1 MQYPEP
7 SAVCSTCSNLPHQ
20 IDSARSSRASRQAGY
35 VSIEMLFVML
45 VVLIGVGYALF
56 NGSALM
62 GTSDIGNEQGNIGQ
76 LIANTRKLKGMS
88 GYGASSTNLVP
99 QLIAVKGVPNM
110 SVSGGALYNAWG
122 GSVTVVSNGMTFTV
136 TENGLPQDACIS
148 LASKMSRGSK
158 ATTAINSGTAITG
171 EVDSAAATS
180 GCSKDT
186 GNTLAWTVY

>member
-7 SAVCSTCSNLPHQ
+7 SAVCTTHSTS
-20 IDSARSSRASRQAGY
+20 IRRRRRQAGWM
-35 VSIEMLFVML
+35 SIEMLFVLL
-45 VVLIGVGYALF
+45 VALIGVGYALF
-56 NGSALM
+56 NGGQLM
-62 GTSDIGNEQGNIGQ
+62 GTSDISNEQSNIGQ

-99 QLIAVKGVPNM
+99 QLIATKGVPNM
-110 SVSGGALYNAWG
+110 SMSGGALYNAWS

>member
-7 SAVCSTCSNLPHQ
+7 SAVSSIPPASTPC
-20 IDSARSSRASRQAGY
+20 RQAGY
-35 VSIEMLFVML
+35 VSIEMMFVLL
-45 VVLIGVGYALF
+45 VILIGVGYALY

-62 GTSDIGNEQGNIGQ
+62 GNSDVGNEQSNIGQ

-88 GYGASSTNLVP
+88 GYGASGTNLVT
-99 QLIAVKGVPNM
+99 QLIAAKGVPNM
-110 SVSGGALYNAWG
+110 SISSGALYNAWG
-122 GSVTVVSNGMTFTV
+122 GAVTVVSNGMTFTV

-148 LASKMSRGSK
+148 MASKMSRGSK
-158 ATTAINSGTAITG
+158 ATTSINSGNAVTG
-171 EVDSAAATS
+171 EVDSATATS